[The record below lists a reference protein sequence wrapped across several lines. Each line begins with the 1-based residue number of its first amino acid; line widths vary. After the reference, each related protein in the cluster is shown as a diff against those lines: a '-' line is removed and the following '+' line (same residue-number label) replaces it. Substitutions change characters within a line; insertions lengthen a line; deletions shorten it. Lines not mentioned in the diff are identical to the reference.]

1 MQYCQ
6 HCGAQVTEDQKV
18 CLECGKSLK
27 EPEKREGFFGY
38 LFYGLIAIL
47 LPILGFFLYIA
58 IRIKRPKTSRFVLIT
73 SIVSLIIWILLI
85 IFVI

>member
-38 LFYGLIAIL
+38 LFSYKIN
-47 LPILGFFLYIA
+47 
-58 IRIKRPKTSRFVLIT
+58 SRLSKGT
-73 SIVSLIIWILLI
+73 G
-85 IFVI
+85 